1 MNAGQNSGRMGDSC
15 KRKIRGSG
23 GDRTPSFQFPSSTCT
38 NPTEPSSFA
47 PFQSI
52 MPVVTRESNA
62 NAHPGR
68 VVQKGQRKKRTKEE
82 IAADKV
88 KAQAN
93 SVAAKQEAA
102 RKHQDMIANIAGL
115 KASVVCEEEVLG
127 SEGPKGATCTSGLAA
142 SGTCMT
148 CTACRASVPMPTS
161 KVASVVDN
169 EGDPRYV

>member
-1 MNAGQNSGRMGDSC
+1 MGQNPGRMGDSG

-23 GDRTPSFQFPSSTCT
+23 GDGTPSFQFPSSTCT
-38 NPTEPSSFA
+38 NPTELSSFA

-82 IAADKV
+82 IAADKA

-115 KASVVCEEEVLG
+115 KASVVREEEEIRAHAKRPDLQYSPPGVTRTALARG
-127 SEGPKGATCTSGLAA
+127 LQAPVQARECTDIMHDLD
-142 SGTCMT
+142 
-148 CTACRASVPMPTS
+148 SV
-161 KVASVVDN
+161 
-169 EGDPRYV
+169 G